1 MHLLPRVVR
10 SKSKIILQ
18 FDHGTADPRHVHQ
31 VIFADFWWCNPVR
44 QGVVE
49 LLRTDK
55 REVRLDNPDG
65 EKKGLTMVSGQNID
79 TVRGDLV
86 VWVVFESIGRRAE
99 RHLFRGALLIALL
112 RCVNEIDVL
121 GLMVLIPIFAQP
133 VMSMKNLPCPKRL
146 IARLAEGCGQARITC
161 ERLRWNLVV
170 VIERI
175 KARLIGLNP
184 IQQGESAW

>member
-1 MHLLPRVVR
+1 MHLLPRLVR

-79 TVRGDLV
+79 TV
-86 VWVVFESIGRRAE
+86 
-99 RHLFRGALLIALL
+99 
-112 RCVNEIDVL
+112 
-121 GLMVLIPIFAQP
+121 
-133 VMSMKNLPCPKRL
+133 
-146 IARLAEGCGQARITC
+146 
-161 ERLRWNLVV
+161 
-170 VIERI
+170 
-175 KARLIGLNP
+175 
-184 IQQGESAW
+184 